1 MVDFYSRLS
10 NLSTLWIFY
19 AFSGGLNS
27 YENKIKEKY
36 PNCSMKNILDY
47 ENTGISNLIEYDIIK
62 NQNNQVSKITFTFS
76 SFLLQGNLNENGE
89 NVIFPVFIELL
100 LDEGFII
107 SRAKAKSTL
116 FEFDDDNQFLISDD
130 KIVVI

>member
-36 PNCSMKNILDY
+36 PNCSMKHMLDY

>member
-36 PNCSMKNILDY
+36 PNCSMKNILDH